1 MRITEVAA
9 MRFDLFSS
17 GVLIGSVERGGPHH
31 IYAYGPHGDAIG
43 AFGDMDAAAAALL
56 RRMQVAA

>member
-1 MRITEVAA
+1 